1 MDRSVVSQEGDIKLG
16 QDWDLFF
23 PFMLIYL
30 PIVEFLCSNNIY
42 LQIRQMTSC
51 VPSRENY
58 APMPRLSELGMP
70 CTLCRI

>member
-1 MDRSVVSQEGDIKLG
+1 MDQSVVSQEGDIKLG
-16 QDWDLFF
+16 QDWNLSFSS
-23 PFMLIYL
+23 MLIYL

-51 VPSRENY
+51 ITSQDNY
-58 APMPRLSELGMP
+58 TPMPRLLELGMP

>member
-1 MDRSVVSQEGDIKLG
+1 MDQSVVSQEGDIKLG
-16 QDWDLFF
+16 QDWNLFF

-42 LQIRQMTSC
+42 LQIRQMTSYIT
-51 VPSRENY
+51 SQDNY
-58 APMPRLSELGMP
+58 ARMHRILELGMP